1 MLIRRIALPVL
12 ATALIAATFAAPA
25 SAGKADPSSCSS
37 PTLSGASQLQ
47 VGDVYTV
54 AGCGFAPGAL
64 VPLEIA
70 EADGC
75 CMALNVLADSSGR
88 FVYSDAVWAP
98 GTYRV
103 RAAAQRR
110 EGARWVVVAEW
121 GFVAGQ

>member
-12 ATALIAATFAAPA
+12 ATALIAAATAAPA
-25 SAGKADPSSCSS
+25 SAGKADPSSCST
-37 PTLSGASQLQ
+37 PTLSGESQRQ

-64 VPLEIA
+64 VPLEIG

-75 CMALNVLADSSGR
+75 CAALNVLADSSGR
-88 FVYSDAVWAP
+88 FVYSGAVWAP

-103 RAAAQRR
+103 RAGAPRR
-110 EGARWVVVAEW
+110 GNARMAVVAEW
-121 GFVAGQ
+121 SFVAMP